1 MRCSG
6 VTTHDNRLGYET
18 VIAFCGLKGDDAANA
33 AAMPQPTASPEGDQ
47 SSSYST
53 GESEPEAPVEVVAGL
68 EVVAHKPGIAWM
80 ESLEEIKS
88 CIAKFDA
95 TQRTLVNQLASL
107 EKVVFAV
114 QEDIPWVRDD
124 VRVVH
129 EVVDKLSETGS
140 MAQKT
145 VADVAEVPSHS
156 SPDLPAWGWRLDAAT
171 TEPHGMPDTT
181 EFGEEDRVDLGDEE
195 PSHIHAAHWED
206 SEIQETQLPDR
217 NTGMETHM
225 HDRYSGMDG
234 TGKSIAGEGA
244 GRSQHNHVTNE
255 RGMGPP
261 PGKQARRRDDA
272 DALEYGTTQIV
283 MTVDGTLPGTQAQGH
298 KMWADFATAMRGI
311 EAPALGG
318 GSSSASWVL
327 KKRGRGSEAEQGAS
341 NTAETR
347 PEDCVPHGNLNLNM
361 SPESLDGREMIVA
374 SAHAATG
381 SRGDGR
387 EMIVASA
394 HAATGSR
401 GVGRG
406 SGRGTGRVRRLPQ
419 VEPRF
424 RSSASTRT
432 LFALHVNVFI
442 IYAARKRPD
451 RHCDGNA

>member
-1 MRCSG
+1 M
-6 VTTHDNRLGYET
+6 
-18 VIAFCGLKGDDAANA
+18 A
-33 AAMPQPTASPEGDQ
+33 QPTAPPEGDQ

-88 CIAKFDA
+88 CIAKLDA

-107 EKVVFAV
+107 EKVVFAG
-114 QEDIPWVRDD
+114 QEDITWVRDD

-234 TGKSIAGEGA
+234 TGKSIAGQGA
-244 GRSQHNHVTNE
+244 RHSQHNHVTNE

-261 PGKQARRRDDA
+261 PGKQARRHDDA

-341 NTAETR
+341 DIAETR
-347 PEDCVPHGNLNLNM
+347 PEDCAPHGNLNLNM
-361 SPESLDGREMIVA
+361 SPEGLDGREMIVA